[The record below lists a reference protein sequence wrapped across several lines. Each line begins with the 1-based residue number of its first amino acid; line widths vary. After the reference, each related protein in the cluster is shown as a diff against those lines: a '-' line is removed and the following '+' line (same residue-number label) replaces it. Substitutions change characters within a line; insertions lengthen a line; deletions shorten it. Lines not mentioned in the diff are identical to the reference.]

1 MSSRPNMKS
10 AGALFVVSLAL
21 ASALAPRGR
30 TRSGKI
36 LQRSKYDPEAEWLW
50 FKNKYNKIY
59 ASPEEE
65 AYRKK
70 VFEVDTF
77 AYSQQNFPGSDLF
90 SGYCA
95 EGVVPRGDGGCKLKP
110 SIEKGQWITL
120 LKEAAALYEA
130 MVQDELLEMI
140 DDVEEQMD
148 DDYEDFEEDDDD
160 AEGTI
165 EVLSARRSAR
175 QMGKRRKSG
184 TIWGKAKSGA
194 QRDPH
199 AQRGHVPSTDP

>member
-1 MSSRPNMKS
+1 MFRFLFIAIIGMAAAAPQALVASTATETSTDATTAMDTLVSRLSGTAELSEAASDCMDKAIEWKNICTEKVIKKYAPDKS
-10 AGALFVVSLAL
+10 TAVV
-21 ASALAPRGR
+21 
-30 TRSGKI
+30 
-36 LQRSKYDPEAEWLW
+36 
-50 FKNKYNKIY
+50 NKG
-59 ASPEEE
+59 P
-65 AYRKK
+65 
-70 VFEVDTF
+70 
-77 AYSQQNFPGSDLF
+77 
-90 SGYCA
+90 
-95 EGVVPRGDGGCKLKP
+95 GDG
-110 SIEKGQWITL
+110 KGGGT
-120 LKEAAALYEA
+120 KAAALYEA

-165 EVLSARRSAR
+165 EVLSAR

-199 AQRGHVPSTDP
+199 ARGHVPSTEPQIPEAADPCAIRAHSAMHHTH

>member
-21 ASALAPRGR
+21 ASALRSPRGR

-70 VFEVDTF
+70 VFEVSLARADDRNDANVQAGGQAIFGVTKFSDRTQNEFDAYNKGRKGKGHLPVDHADRVKAPPKGF
-77 AYSQQNFPGSDLF
+77 ATPSSIDWTALGYTTPVKNQGQCGS
-90 SGYCA
+90 
-95 EGVVPRGDGGCKLKP
+95 
-110 SIEKGQWITL
+110 W
-120 LKEAAALYEA
+120 
-130 MVQDELLEMI
+130 
-140 DDVEEQMD
+140 
-148 DDYEDFEEDDDD
+148 
-160 AEGTI
+160 
-165 EVLSARRSAR
+165 
-175 QMGKRRKSG
+175 
-184 TIWGKAKSGA
+184 
-194 QRDPH
+194 
-199 AQRGHVPSTDP
+199 